1 MRNALVGLM
10 ALPLALMATPA
21 AADVKSGVEAWSKG
35 DYPTAIK
42 AWRPL
47 AISGDAD
54 AQFNLGQAYKLG
66 RGVPVDLLQAEDW
79 YRKAALQGHLQAEDN
94 YGLIQFQNGNRQQA
108 LPWIEKSAAR
118 GEPRSQYILGTALF
132 NGDMVTKDWVK
143 AYALM
148 TRASAAGLAPAS
160 ASLAQMDRYI
170 PIDQRQKG
178 LSMARNMEMA
188 AAKPIIPSVSPQPV
202 RPAPVRPNVV
212 RPSVV
217 QPVDL
222 PPSLP
227 SAVDPVEPD
236 PVEPDAPPVVMPKP
250 RPVTVAPRPITPRPV
265 TPRPAAVAGKGWRVQ
280 LGAFGDE
287 SRARALFSSL
297 EKRVDGLAALTPYL
311 VKAGS
316 VTRLQAGPLASASAA
331 DKLCA
336 QVKAAGNGCLPVNP

>member
-1 MRNALVGLM
+1 MRNTLVSLI
-10 ALPLALMATPA
+10 ALPLALLATPA
-21 AADVKSGVEAWSKG
+21 AADVKAGVDAWSKG
-35 DYPTAIK
+35 NYAAAIK

-54 AQFNLGQAYKLG
+54 AQFNMGQAYKLG

-94 YGLIQFQNGNRQQA
+94 YGLVQFQNGNRQQA
-108 LPWIEKSAAR
+108 MPWIEKSAAR
-118 GEPRSQYILGTALF
+118 GEPRSQYILGTAMF
-132 NGDMVTKDWVK
+132 NGDMVAKDWVR

-178 LSMARNMEMA
+178 LAMARNLELA
-188 AAKPIIPSVSPQPV
+188 AAKPVLAPTTSQPS
-202 RPAPVRPNVV
+202 RPAPVRPSIVK
-212 RPSVV
+212 
-217 QPVDL
+217 PVEL
-222 PPSLP
+222 PPSMP
-227 SAVDPVEPD
+227 TAIDPVEID
-236 PVEPDAPPVVMPKP
+236 PIEPAPAPIATSKP
-250 RPVTVAPRPITPRPV
+250 RPVATAPKVVPPKATAPK
-265 TPRPAAVAGKGWRVQ
+265 PAAVAGKGWRVQ

-297 EKRVDGLAALTPYL
+297 EKKVGGLSGLTPYL
-311 VKAGS
+311 VKAGA
-316 VTRLQAGPLASASAA
+316 VTRLQAGPIASAGAA

-336 QVKAAGNGCLPVNP
+336 QVKAAGNGCLPLNP